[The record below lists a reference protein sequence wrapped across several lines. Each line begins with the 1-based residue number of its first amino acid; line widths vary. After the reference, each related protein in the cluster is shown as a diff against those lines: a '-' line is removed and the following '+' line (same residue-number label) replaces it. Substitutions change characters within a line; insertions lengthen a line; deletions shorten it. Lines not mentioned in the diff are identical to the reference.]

1 MLELQKEITKSMSTK
16 ETLIHLEERIE
27 RLEGIIL
34 MLAQY
39 VSVDPEYIEFIKRRL
54 NLEE

>member
-1 MLELQKEITKSMSTK
+1 MTHK

-27 RLEGIIL
+27 KLEGIIL

>member
-1 MLELQKEITKSMSTK
+1 MSTK

-27 RLEGIIL
+27 KLEGIIL

-39 VSVDPEYIEFIKRRL
+39 VSVDPEYIEYIRNRLGIKG
-54 NLEE
+54 